1 MPELNPVC
9 HTVDHRPG
17 WGPRETKGIHS
28 PKTQER
34 RHENNLNVH
43 PTEIANTDSSQNT
56 GIQYSTE
63 NGRGLLYSCAGRSRK
78 HSGAKEASCS
88 SQTWL
93 VFTQFQSNKT
103 YITVTGLELGVTS
116 TQAVILDSFLVFWR
130 KGQQNR
136 NSRNTLACRQSAG
149 KDAPQG
155 HENCPYWTD
164 IFFFWNS
171 FYTTMGV
178 VTWPRF
184 SINGKAFWK
193 NQVLRKD
200 LFLPAAAAHLF
211 QGWINMSTCRS
222 FLEVSKHWEIHFK
235 AYGQYLTNVWAFS
248 LPK

>member
-164 IFFFWNS
+164 IFFFETVSTQLWELS
-171 FYTTMGV
+171 HDHDSVLTGKLFERI
-178 VTWPRF
+178 RF
-184 SINGKAFWK
+184 WERICF
-193 NQVLRKD
+193 
-200 LFLPAAAAHLF
+200 FLLLLP
-211 QGWINMSTCRS
+211 IC
-222 FLEVSKHWEIHFK
+222 FK
-235 AYGQYLTNVWAFS
+235 AE
-248 LPK
+248 